1 MLSGNITRKIRAM
14 LRIAEGPV
22 IRVYDGYGDKDEL
35 IVYGHVLKLAPTQ
48 RKSYNNY
55 LLVNFFSLLR
65 LFIVTPVPFACVRLH
80 WNGEMRESKADKD
93 GLFRFEW
100 KPVNEL
106 TPGWHKAR
114 AEYLAEGGAV
124 ISMAECNVFIPHVY
138 QYNFISDIDDTF
150 LVSHSGHFLK
160 RLNLLFSRNPTT
172 RKPFKGVAEHYRLL
186 SMAGVTNGIP
196 NPFFYVSSSEWNLYD
211 YLREFCRRQE
221 MPRGV
226 FLLNQ
231 LKGFHHLLKTGQGK
245 HASKYIRIAKV
256 MKSYPDHLYIL
267 LGDNSQDDPYIYA
280 AIVRDFPGKVK
291 AVYIRKVS
299 KSNEKKTRIS
309 VEYMQE
315 RGVACC
321 LFEHSSEAKDHSRAI
336 GLI

>member
-1 MLSGNITRKIRAM
+1 
-14 LRIAEGPV
+14 
-22 IRVYDGYGDKDEL
+22 
-35 IVYGHVLKLAPTQ
+35 
-48 RKSYNNY
+48 
-55 LLVNFFSLLR
+55 
-65 LFIVTPVPFACVRLH
+65 
-80 WNGEMRESKADKD
+80 
-93 GLFRFEW
+93 
-100 KPVNEL
+100 
-106 TPGWHKAR
+106 
-114 AEYLAEGGAV
+114 
-124 ISMAECNVFIPHVY
+124 
-138 QYNFISDIDDTF
+138 
-150 LVSHSGHFLK
+150 
-160 RLNLLFSRNPTT
+160 
-172 RKPFKGVAEHYRLL
+172 
-186 SMAGVTNGIP
+186 MAGVTNGIP